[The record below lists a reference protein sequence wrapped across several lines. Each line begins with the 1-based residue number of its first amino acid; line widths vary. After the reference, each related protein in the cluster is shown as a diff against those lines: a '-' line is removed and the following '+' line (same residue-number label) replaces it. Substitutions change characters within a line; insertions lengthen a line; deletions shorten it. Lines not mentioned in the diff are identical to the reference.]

1 MKIKLNSSFSKKLR
15 FVCFFVAFSLVFIN
29 LFFAVLTRFKPV
41 FEEKATHAAKT
52 KAIDIINNATDDVFF
67 DISSPDLVIIDKDE
81 NGKITSVSADTIEIN
96 RLKTKLSKSIQK
108 CAETSNES
116 KVYIPIGSLT
126 NFAVLQGFGYRIPIN
141 IVTDGFAKIDF
152 DDEFVSCGINQVKH
166 KIYMTV
172 SVKVSVVSAVFSRSE
187 TVTTEVPVAE
197 TVITGTVPTYYG
209 DNMSILG
216 R

>member
-1 MKIKLNSSFSKKLR
+1 MKIRLNGNFSKKLR
-15 FVCFFVAFSLVFIN
+15 FVCFFVAFSLIFTY
-29 LFFAVLTRFKPV
+29 LFLAVLTRFKPV
-41 FEEKATHAAKT
+41 FEEKVSHAAKT

-67 DISSPDLVIIDKDE
+67 DISSPDLVIIDKNE
-81 NGKITSVSADTIEIN
+81 NGSITSVSADTIEIN
-96 RLKTKLSKSIQK
+96 RLKTKLSKSIQEY
-108 CAETSNES
+108 AENSENSTI
-116 KVYIPIGSLT
+116 YIPIGSLT
-126 NFAVLQGFGYRIPIN
+126 NFSVLQGFGYRIPVN
-141 IVTDGFAKIDF
+141 IVADGFAKIDF

-166 KIYMTV
+166 KIFMTV
-172 SVKVSVVSAVFSRSE
+172 SVRVSVVSAVFSRSE

>member
-1 MKIKLNSSFSKKLR
+1 MKIKLNGNLSKKLR

-41 FEEKATHAAKT
+41 FEEKVSHAAKT
-52 KAIDIINNATDDVFF
+52 KAIDIINKATDDVFF
-67 DISSPDLVIIDKDE
+67 DISSPDLVIIDKNE
-81 NGKITSVSADTIEIN
+81 NGSITSVSADTMEIN
-96 RLKTKLSKSIQK
+96 RLKTKLSKSIQEY
-108 CAETSNES
+108 AENSEDS

-141 IVTDGFAKIDF
+141 ISTDGFAKIDF

-166 KIYMTV
+166 KIFMTI
-172 SVKVSVVSAVFSRSE
+172 SVRVSVVSSVFAKTE
-187 TVTTEVPVAE
+187 TVTTQIPVAE
-197 TVITGTVPTYYG
+197 TVISGTVPNYYG
-209 DNMSILG
+209 DKMSILG